1 MKRTSKTRFILVL
14 SLLSAAL
21 YLSWVPVNGAEAPRM
36 SKEELRS
43 LLGNPDVVILDVRV
57 EPEWRESKDKI
68 QGAIREE
75 PREVNK
81 WADKYPKSKTL
92 VLYCS

>member
-1 MKRTSKTRFILVL
+1 MNRTFASCFVSIIAVALFAT
-14 SLLSAAL
+14 SLPAS
-21 YLSWVPVNGAEAPRM
+21 GADVPRM
-36 SKEELRS
+36 TKEELRS
-43 LLGNPDVVILDVRV
+43 LLGNPDVVVLDVRV
-57 EPEWRESKDKI
+57 GPEWRESREKI

-75 PREVNK
+75 PRQVDK